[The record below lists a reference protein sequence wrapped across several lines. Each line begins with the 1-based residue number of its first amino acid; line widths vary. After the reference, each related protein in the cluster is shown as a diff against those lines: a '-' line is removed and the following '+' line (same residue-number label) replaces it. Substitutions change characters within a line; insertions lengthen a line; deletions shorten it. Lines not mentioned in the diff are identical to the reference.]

1 MNTDCWSRAPGHPPL
16 KVTNNTVGY
25 MQPVGDIWG
34 SVILGGIIHVR
45 TELGGKIY
53 FKKPH
58 KISKKKG
65 EEGYAIENTDNK
77 ILAP

>member
-1 MNTDCWSRAPGHPPL
+1 
-16 KVTNNTVGY
+16 

-65 EEGYAIENTDNK
+65 EEGYAIENTDNNIFK
-77 ILAP
+77 R

>member
-1 MNTDCWSRAPGHPPL
+1 
-16 KVTNNTVGY
+16 

-34 SVILGGIIHVR
+34 SIIFGGIIPVH
-45 TELGGKIY
+45 TELGVKIY

-58 KISKKKG
+58 KISKKKGG

-77 ILAP
+77 ILAPLQFILKNSSTSGVSG